1 MNDFGEPW
9 HIGHNLDDHTPP
21 RWPEIDNSKNLQVI
35 IPPTEEDADRLL
47 PKLERIVACVNACK
61 GYSTHFLE
69 QLAESQLPI
78 PIDEADKPGGDT
90 EAQARAWRHVW
101 GKLVDMG
108 MLSKGPFVNA
118 STRALAFLDTL
129 QSKEDSND

>member
-1 MNDFGEPW
+1 MTDFNEPW
-9 HIGHNLDDHTPP
+9 HYDD
-21 RWPEIDNSKNLQVI
+21 EEMELYDSKGQALMYTQAMD
-35 IPPTEEDADRLL
+35 EDVAKRV
-47 PKLERIVACVNACK
+47 EACVNACK